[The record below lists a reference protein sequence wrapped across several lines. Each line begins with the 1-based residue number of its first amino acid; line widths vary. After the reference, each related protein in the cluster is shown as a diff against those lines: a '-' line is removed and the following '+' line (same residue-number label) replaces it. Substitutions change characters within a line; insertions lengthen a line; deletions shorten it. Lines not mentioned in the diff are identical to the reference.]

1 MLKDDETPGVVDNYT
16 IRAELEGHAPA
27 VRELHDRMGTSWMPD
42 KVTMALTPL
51 ATAVMAQTVPPGPG
65 ARPSA
70 GASSAPSASEPAR
83 IVTVPAHDDWVAS
96 GIVVEPGRTYG
107 VRAIGSWNMGGL
119 CATTDP
125 DGAGLRITLFCFGE
139 GLMPSANFSTLIGRI
154 GEDGSPFRVGAGFDL
169 RPDRR
174 GMLFLRSNSRIL
186 GDNTGEVM
194 VTIVLAAPPAP
205 ATAPVAAPARVQPA
219 GPAGAF
225 AHEPVEVAF
234 RRGPERPEDIAVIV
248 GNANYTRQGRD
259 VPDVRPAYADAE
271 GMRRYAIQTLGI
283 RDGKVIFL
291 RDATGAQMVR
301 VFSSDRDH
309 RGQLFD
315 WMRPN
320 RSRVFVYYTGHGA
333 PGSAGGGPYLVPAD
347 ADSARIELNG
357 YPLATLYDNLAKIPA
372 ESVTVVIEACFS
384 GLSQAGSVL
393 GKASPVFR
401 DVSAPLVPPKLTVIT
416 AGSAGQVAS
425 WEEDGSLSLFTEYF
439 LKGMA
444 GEADRAPYGDGD
456 GTVAL
461 DEVDR
466 YLKDTLTCYARR
478 YYGRDQTAQIVR
490 GVGQ

>member
-1 MLKDDETPGVVDNYT
+1 M
-16 IRAELEGHAPA
+16 
-27 VRELHDRMGTSWMPD
+27 
-42 KVTMALTPL
+42 
-51 ATAVMAQTVPPGPG
+51 
-65 ARPSA
+65 
-70 GASSAPSASEPAR
+70 
-83 IVTVPAHDDWVAS
+83 
-96 GIVVEPGRTYG
+96 
-107 VRAIGSWNMGGL
+107 
-119 CATTDP
+119 
-125 DGAGLRITLFCFGE
+125 
-139 GLMPSANFSTLIGRI
+139 
-154 GEDGSPFRVGAGFDL
+154 
-169 RPDRR
+169 
-174 GMLFLRSNSRIL
+174 
-186 GDNTGEVM
+186 
-194 VTIVLAAPPAP
+194 
-205 ATAPVAAPARVQPA
+205 
-219 GPAGAF
+219 
-225 AHEPVEVAF
+225 
-234 RRGPERPEDIAVIV
+234 IV

-444 GEADRAPYGDGD
+444 GEADRAPYGNGD
-456 GTVAL
+456 GTVARRARPL
-461 DEVDR
+461 PQGNADLLRAALLRPRSDGTDR
-466 YLKDTLTCYARR
+466 PRRGPVTDADRRSAAAVSGAVASGIWLWSGWLWRAPQAARLWGMRESLCWHWALRRLQLLLQATFFLSRKKAFFLTSLRFLA
-478 YYGRDQTAQIVR
+478 A
-490 GVGQ
+490 